1 MVGLLLLFVIQFSVS
16 IGVLA
21 LSQPQQKALVTDGWS
36 VVLFSLSSPSVINH
50 AHVLFRP
57 QVRSRPCG
65 QDRDPERLQ
74 LLRLVWRWLPGPYE
88 L

>member
-36 VVLFSLSSPSVINH
+36 VVLFSLSFSS
-50 AHVLFRP
+50 
-57 QVRSRPCG
+57 
-65 QDRDPERLQ
+65 
-74 LLRLVWRWLPGPYE
+74 
-88 L
+88 